1 MMAGALAKVPSLWDP
16 RGMSPRSRDDL
27 LCAGAQALRSGDWQR
42 ARASYAAAGAHGT
55 SAEVL
60 DGLSRA
66 AHFAGE
72 YDEAIALKER
82 AFAEYRRR
90 GDSPAAAE
98 VARWLA
104 FLHGMVRG
112 NMAVAGGWMAR
123 AERLLEGEE
132 ESAAHG
138 WVTLDRAPFTSDPH
152 TRKAIADEALAI
164 ARRVGDAEL
173 EFAAIA
179 LHGHVRVVLGQVEE
193 GMRLLDEAMAAIAGA
208 EVVEPGSVGDIYC
221 RLLGACEHACDVRR
235 AEEWMA
241 AAHRLVAWTDFV
253 GPICRCHYGGIL
265 IEVGRWEDAE
275 RELLGA
281 LAALMGGYRGGRAS
295 PLVRLA
301 DLRVRQGRLEEAERL
316 LEGIEWDPAA
326 RASLAAIA
334 LARGE
339 HALGEEMA
347 HACLE
352 GRGVEPGCAPLLE
365 LLAQAQ
371 LARGDRVAAGRTVT
385 RLEEVAARSGDAR
398 ARAGA
403 ERAAGVVAAAEG
415 RGGAEA
421 RLARAAE
428 QFADLGLPLE
438 AARTRLALA
447 HALAA
452 RSAPSAVAEAR
463 LALTALDGLGAA
475 RDADVAA
482 ALLRRLGAPGRA
494 GARGRGTL
502 TRREREVLVLL
513 TDGLS
518 NAEIAAR
525 LVISPRTAEHHVARI
540 LAKLGVRSRAQA
552 AGHAAALDARGGSTD
567 P

>member
-1 MMAGALAKVPSLWDP
+1 
-16 RGMSPRSRDDL
+16 MSPGRSDDL
-27 LCAGAQALRSGDWQR
+27 LRAGAEALRSGDWER
-42 ARASYAAAGAHGT
+42 ARASYAAAGADGA

-90 GDSPAAAE
+90 GDAPAAAE
-98 VARWLA
+98 VARRLA

-138 WVTLDRAPFTSDPH
+138 WVALDRAPFTRDPH
-152 TRKAIADEALAI
+152 ERQAIADEALAI
-164 ARRVGDAEL
+164 ARRVGDTEL
-173 EFAAIA
+173 EFSAIA
-179 LHGHVRVVLGQVEE
+179 LHGHVRVVLGRVEE

-241 AAHRLVAWTDFV
+241 AADRLVAWTDFV

-281 LAALMGGYRGGRAS
+281 LAALEGGYRGGRAS

-347 HACLE
+347 RACLE

-371 LARGDRVAAGRTVT
+371 LARGDRAAAGRTAA

-403 ERAAGVVAAAEG
+403 ERAAGLVAAAGAREE
-415 RGGAEA
+415 AEA
-421 RLARAAE
+421 PAR
-428 QFADLGLPLE
+428 P
-438 AARTRLALA
+438 R
-447 HALAA
+447 
-452 RSAPSAVAEAR
+452 
-463 LALTALDGLGAA
+463 
-475 RDADVAA
+475 
-482 ALLRRLGAPGRA
+482 GRA
-494 GARGRGTL
+494 VRGPRPAARGRSHAPRPGATPSPRGMRRPPSRRPVSPSPPSRRSGPPATP
-502 TRREREVLVLL
+502 TRRRRCCAGSAPRAGRERG
-513 TDGLS
+513 DG
-518 NAEIAAR
+518 AP
-525 LVISPRTAEHHVARI
+525 SPGASRRCSPCSRTVCRTP
-540 LAKLGVRSRAQA
+540 RSRRAWSSA
-552 AGHAAALDARGGSTD
+552 PARPSITWPASSRSSGSAAAHTRRPTRPPGPPAADEGPVGA
-567 P
+567 